1 MPKVRLNVDSRL
13 IGEASSRHVV
23 LALLTGLLSP
33 LCFPHFDLAL
43 LAWVVLVPLH
53 LAVEEVPPRRAF
65 WLGWLAGVV
74 GFAGTM
80 SWVVTAMNQYGKMP
94 LVAAYA
100 VMGLLVTYLGLYTAL
115 YALAVTWIRR
125 ALPVVGLWSAPVIW
139 VALEW
144 VRTHLFSGLPWALL
158 GYSQYR
164 WLPVIQIADHTGV
177 YGVSFV
183 LVLVN
188 VALAEAAGWGRR
200 RWYSQPSEPFP
211 WPRAAAAA
219 GILLVTVSYGI
230 VLLQDS
236 DGSQPEGAAAGR
248 PVTIG
253 VVQANIDQ
261 GRKWDAIYRNETL
274 RQYARLTSEVA
285 GRADL
290 IVWPEAATPFLFEE
304 ELAYRAQV
312 TMLVQFYG
320 APLLFGSP
328 AVRRDDEGRPYLLN
342 SAYLLGQ
349 DGQIAARYD
358 KMHLVP
364 FGEYVPLRPVLFF
377 LDKLVEGIG
386 DFQAGTVPTV
396 FELPLKAAVPGGPET
411 AAPRFGTVICF
422 EVIFPALVREFVHQ
436 GADFMVTI
444 TNDAWFGASA
454 APYQHFGMVV
464 LRAVENHVPFA
475 RAANTG
481 ISGFIDPYGRVLAA
495 TKIFEALSVT
505 GRLEVG
511 NRQTFY
517 TRHGDVFAR
526 GCAIIA
532 AIFLGVAR
540 VRRTRAAPRRVAHEP
555 S

>member
-1 MPKVRLNVDSRL
+1 MPKVRLNADSRL

-23 LALLTGLLSP
+23 LALFTGLLTP

-53 LAVEEVPPRRAF
+53 LAVEEVAPRRAF

-94 LVAAYA
+94 LAAAYA

-115 YALAVTWIRR
+115 YALAVTWIRN
-125 ALPVVGLWSAPVIW
+125 ALPAVGLWSAPVIW

-188 VALAEAAGWGRR
+188 AALAEVVGWGRR
-200 RWYSQPSEPFP
+200 RWYGQPGPFP

-219 GILLVTVSYGI
+219 GIVLVTVAYGI
-230 VLLQDS
+230 VLLQES
-236 DGSQPEGAAAGR
+236 EGSRPEAAAAGR
-248 PVTIG
+248 LVTIG

-261 GRKWDAIYRNETL
+261 ARKWDAAYRNETL

-312 TMLVQFYG
+312 TMLVQVYG

-364 FGEYVPLRPVLFF
+364 FGEYVPLRPLLFF

-396 FELPLKAAVPGGPET
+396 FELPPKAAVPDGPE
-411 AAPRFGTVICF
+411 AAARFGTVICF

-481 ISGFIDPYGRVLAA
+481 ISGFVDPYGRILAA

-517 TRHGDVFAR
+517 AQYGDVFAR

-532 AIFLGVAR
+532 AIFLGAAR
-540 VRRTRAAPRRVAHEP
+540 VSRARAVPRRVAHEP